1 MMRVLVIVAVVGFA
15 AIALFQA
22 ALALGAPLGRAAWGG
37 TNEKL
42 PKRLRVASLIS
53 TGVWVVA
60 ALLILGRT
68 GYRVSPMHADF
79 ARWGTYVLI
88 GILTLSGI
96 MNIISPSK
104 WERFLWGPVAL
115 ILAVLCL
122 VVAFGTAHPAPWG

>member
-1 MMRVLVIVAVVGFA
+1 
-15 AIALFQA
+15 
-22 ALALGAPLGRAAWGG
+22 
-37 TNEKL
+37 
-42 PKRLRVASLIS
+42 
-53 TGVWVVA
+53 
-60 ALLILGRT
+60 
-68 GYRVSPMHADF
+68 MHADF
-79 ARWGTYVLI
+79 ARWGTYVLV